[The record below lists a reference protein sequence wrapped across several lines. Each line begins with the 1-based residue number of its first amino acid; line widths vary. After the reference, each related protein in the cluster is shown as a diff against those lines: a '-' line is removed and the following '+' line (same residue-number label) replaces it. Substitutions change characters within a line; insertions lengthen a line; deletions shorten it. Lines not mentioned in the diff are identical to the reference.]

1 MQPAQAS
8 AKNARNACGFQKS
21 STYAVPPRRESGAV
35 TEHVIMDQRQHHRML
50 SMWSDNPGLEPNR
63 GPLGSTVGT
72 DHFALAG
79 MVTVRTGRVIIPAPA
94 TSAARYIGHE
104 GSSAHRRP
112 SGGSSTGTRPAS

>member
-1 MQPAQAS
+1 MRATPV
-8 AKNARNACGFQKS
+8 GFQKS